1 MAMCV
6 CVYLVGWVH
15 VREREVTSVSRER
28 AKCVGVCRCVCVC
41 RCVVWCVCVLCG
53 GYPPRP
59 ALPWFLPV
67 PNGPSP
73 RPVYTS
79 PARPATNNPAYSFQ
93 VGNLFISLVHLSNSV
108 MCSY

>member
-41 RCVVWCVCVLCG
+41 VGVLCG
-53 GYPPRP
+53 VCASYVADIHPGLRSPGSYRSLTVLPPGRFILLPPGRLPTTRP
-59 ALPWFLPV
+59 IPFRSA
-67 PNGPSP
+67 
-73 RPVYTS
+73 
-79 PARPATNNPAYSFQ
+79 
-93 VGNLFISLVHLSNSV
+93 ISLFPS
-108 MCSY
+108 CT